1 MKTKEKILLPLLII
15 FYLLLTVRYFPNRP
29 MDTLSAT
36 LNHLLESVPYVI
48 AATIVVVS
56 IIQKVVGQKMPKAS
70 IARIYLTF
78 GLLAEFFFGLYHY
91 LKQGQL

>member
-1 MKTKEKILLPLLII
+1 MSTKEKISLLVLI
-15 FYLLLTVRYFPNRP
+15 FLYLLFTVRYFPGRP

-36 LNHLLESVPYVI
+36 LSHLLDSVPYVI
-48 AATIVVVS
+48 AATVLVVS
-56 IIQKVVGQKMPKAS
+56 IIQKVMGQKMPKKS

-91 LKQGQL
+91 LERGQL